1 MVELIA
7 STAFFR
13 DGGVPAPC
21 DRLRAMNRREFFV
34 ASAAAMW
41 SLRATAQTQIDVAK
55 IDHNRIL
62 SAADRYLPEQPKTIT
77 SVRAARSEGGPH
89 DYFSEGDYWWPDPKD
104 PNGPYIRRDGF
115 SNPANFNDH
124 RELLIRLSL
133 QMPALTAAWV
143 ITRKRPYAAKAADH
157 LRAWFVNPNTR
168 MNPNLQYAQA
178 IHGVAP
184 GRGIGIIDTLHLVE
198 VARAAAWIERSGTL
212 KPAEMEAV
220 RGWFAEYVTWM
231 TTSKNGLEERAAKN
245 NHGTCWVAQVA
256 EFARF
261 THDDAK
267 LADCRERFRTV
278 LVPDQIGPDGRL
290 PLELARTKP
299 YSYSLFDM
307 DALSLVCQIASRS
320 SDNLWAFT
328 TPDGRGIRKTID
340 FMAPYIRDKSKWPF
354 PHDVEYF
361 DDLPVRQPSLLFAG
375 LAYNDDAYLQLWKT
389 LNPDPTVPEIIRNFP
404 VRQPVLWVSEPA

>member
-1 MVELIA
+1 
-7 STAFFR
+7 
-13 DGGVPAPC
+13 
-21 DRLRAMNRREFFV
+21 MNRREFLA
-34 ASAAAMW
+34 ASAACIW
-41 SLRATAQTQIDVAK
+41 SFRSAAQPQIDVAK
-55 IDHNRIL
+55 IDHARIL
-62 SAADRYLPEQPKTIT
+62 AAADQYLHQQPNTIT
-77 SVRAARSEGGPH
+77 SVRATRSEGGPH
-89 DYFSEGDYWWPDPKD
+89 DYFSEGDYWWPDPKS
-104 PNGPYIRRDGF
+104 PTGPYIRRDGF

-143 ITRKRPYAAKAADH
+143 ITHKSPYAAKAADH
-157 LRAWFVNPNTR
+157 LRAWFVNPDTR
-168 MNPNLQYAQA
+168 MNPNLQFAQA

-198 VARAAAWIERSGTL
+198 VARAAGWLEHSGAL
-212 KPAEMEAV
+212 KSEEMDTV
-220 RGWFAEYVTWM
+220 RRWFADYATWM
-231 TTSKNGLEERAAKN
+231 TTSKNGLEERDAKN

-267 LADCRERFRTV
+267 LADCRERFRTM
-278 LVPDQIGPDGRL
+278 LVPNQIAPDGRL

-299 YSYSLFDM
+299 YSYSLFDT

-320 SDNLWAFT
+320 GDNLWAFT

-354 PHDVEYF
+354 QHDVEYF

>member
-13 DGGVPAPC
+13 DGGVPARC

-62 SAADRYLPEQPKTIT
+62 SAAGRYLQEQPKTIT
-77 SVRAARSEGGPH
+77 SVHAARSEGGPH
-89 DYFSEGDYWWPDPKD
+89 DYFSEGDYWWPDPKNPD
-104 PNGPYIRRDGF
+104 GPYIRRDGF

-157 LRAWFVNPNTR
+157 VRAWFLNPETR

-184 GRGIGIIDTLHLVE
+184 GRGIGIIDTL
-198 VARAAAWIERSGTL
+198 
-212 KPAEMEAV
+212 
-220 RGWFAEYVTWM
+220 
-231 TTSKNGLEERAAKN
+231 
-245 NHGTCWVAQVA
+245 
-256 EFARF
+256 
-261 THDDAK
+261 
-267 LADCRERFRTV
+267 
-278 LVPDQIGPDGRL
+278 
-290 PLELARTKP
+290 
-299 YSYSLFDM
+299 
-307 DALSLVCQIASRS
+307 
-320 SDNLWAFT
+320 
-328 TPDGRGIRKTID
+328 
-340 FMAPYIRDKSKWPF
+340 
-354 PHDVEYF
+354 
-361 DDLPVRQPSLLFAG
+361 
-375 LAYNDDAYLQLWKT
+375 
-389 LNPDPTVPEIIRNFP
+389 
-404 VRQPVLWVSEPA
+404 